1 MLWHMGWTRTNLINV
16 SYKWTISEVMTIK
29 KLLICINLMDYLME
43 TAINNAKKEKRR
55 KDARRKEK
63 QLYLRYL
70 YDPRYWSILIL
81 YNLQCIYANSTLA
94 REGSIIF
101 CTLQIG
107 NRDLISE
114 SL

>member
-43 TAINNAKKEKRR
+43 TAINAKKEKRR

-63 QLYLRYL
+63 E
-70 YDPRYWSILIL
+70 
-81 YNLQCIYANSTLA
+81 CA
-94 REGSIIF
+94 RQGK
-101 CTLQIG
+101 
-107 NRDLISE
+107 
-114 SL
+114 

>member
-1 MLWHMGWTRTNLINV
+1 MPWHMGWTRANLINV

-63 QLYLRYL
+63 E
-70 YDPRYWSILIL
+70 
-81 YNLQCIYANSTLA
+81 CA
-94 REGSIIF
+94 RQGK
-101 CTLQIG
+101 
-107 NRDLISE
+107 
-114 SL
+114 